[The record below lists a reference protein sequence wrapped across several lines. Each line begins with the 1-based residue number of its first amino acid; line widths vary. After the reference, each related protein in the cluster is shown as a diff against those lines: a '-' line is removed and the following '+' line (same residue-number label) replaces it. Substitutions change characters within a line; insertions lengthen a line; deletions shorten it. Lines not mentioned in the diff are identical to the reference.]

1 MSDDDKVYTKLKTE
15 VKRGTGTRD
24 QDKTVVTTRNP
35 DPTAA
40 AENHR
45 EAVQHLKKFAGLAR
59 SVDADADES
68 LLSEVAEA
76 VMSDAGLST
85 DADDS
90 DDTAVD
96 TSEVPDDLPD
106 PADPDEQ
113 DQMDAEDTPADTD
126 DGVDTEAELAAF
138 DADGGDGE

>member
-35 DPTAA
+35 DPEAA
-40 AENHR
+40 AKNHR
-45 EAVQHLKKFAGLAR
+45 TAVKELRRFAGFAR
-59 SVDADADES
+59 SVNPDTDTT
-68 LLSEVAEA
+68 LLSGVGETD
-76 VMSDAGLST
+76 SPDAN
-85 DADDS
+85 DS

-113 DQMDAEDTPADTD
+113 DRIDAEDTPTDTD
-126 DGVDTEAELAAF
+126 DGVDTDAELGAF
-138 DADGGDGE
+138 DADGGGGE

>member
-35 DPTAA
+35 DPEAA
-40 AENHR
+40 AKNHWK
-45 EAVQHLKKFAGLAR
+45 AVQYQREFAAYAR
-59 SVDADADES
+59 SVAADGDETV
-68 LLSEVAEA
+68 LDDLKDTIL
-76 VMSDAGLST
+76 SDAGLST
-85 DADDS
+85 DADDT
-90 DDTAVD
+90 DDGVD

-113 DQMDAEDTPADTD
+113 DRIDAEDTLADTD
-126 DGVDTEAELAAF
+126 DGVDTDAELGAF
-138 DADGGDGE
+138 DADGGDGS